1 MHREIDSQ
9 LRLLVE
15 EAEKALILGQYAKSE
30 SISNNV
36 LTMLLESIP
45 SEDAKSLK
53 ERAAIVFVQSVFE
66 TSNFTTARSRLS
78 TWFTSL
84 ELVPANAILLWIS
97 LALETEERRHADAL
111 VLVLLKS
118 KASRRS
124 GWSREQYLT
133 LVHMYAT
140 DILLPSLKDPSEV
153 HLWLKR
159 QTFVP
164 LDPRERQYLEAEI
177 AAKAL
182 SQSNTTSVL
191 KDDPGPRAG
200 LRDDAVPIISP
211 PRAILRDDTVEKKTI
226 LSGSSPEKPLYQSL
240 LLSRGSNSF
249 DTRRSHST
257 DLAISPVPGEDYQSI
272 GVSLLSFQTEEG
284 KETMVHSSS
293 SSQEMSF
300 TKLDLLGSV
309 QQVLFRYVFGM
320 KNQVEEQD
328 DDDDLNDENNREGS
342 HMEQTSSLVSTL
354 AGVLV
359 GVATVSIY
367 LKSRRKNSSLK
378 NMTKYVVN

>member
-36 LTMLLESIP
+36 LTMLLESIA

-164 LDPRERQYLEAEI
+164 LDPRERQYLESEI

-182 SQSNTTSVL
+182 SRSNTTSVL
-191 KDDPGPRAG
+191 TDDPGPRAG
-200 LRDDAVPIISP
+200 LRDDAAPIISP

-320 KNQVEEQD
+320 KNQVEDQD
-328 DDDDLNDENNREGS
+328 DDELNDENNKEGS
-342 HMEQTSSLVSTL
+342 NMEQTSSLVSTL

>member
-36 LTMLLESIP
+36 LTILLESIA

-53 ERAAIVFVQSVFE
+53 ERAAIVFVQSAFE
-66 TSNFTTARSRLS
+66 TSNFSTARSRLS
-78 TWFTSL
+78 TWFASL

-97 LALETEERRHADAL
+97 LALETEERRHADGL

-164 LDPRERQYLEAEI
+164 LDPRERQYLESEI
-177 AAKAL
+177 SAKAL
-182 SQSNTTSVL
+182 SRSNTSPVL
-191 KDDPGPRAG
+191 V
-200 LRDDAVPIISP
+200 DDAGKSRVGVMDDGAPIISP
-211 PRAILRDDTVEKKTI
+211 PRTILRHDTVEKKTI
-226 LSGSSPEKPLYQSL
+226 LSGSSPEKPLYQS

-257 DLAISPVPGEDYQSI
+257 DLAISPVPGEDTQSI
-272 GVSLLSFQTEEG
+272 GVSLLSFQAEEG
-284 KETMVHSSS
+284 KENMVHN
-293 SSQEMSF
+293 SSQEATF

-309 QQVLFRYVFGM
+309 QQVLFRYIFGV
-320 KNQVEEQD
+320 KNEVVQD
-328 DDDDLNDENNREGS
+328 DDDDYLSDENNKEGS
-342 HMEQTSSLVSTL
+342 HIEQTSSMMSTL

-367 LKSRRKNSSLK
+367 LQSRRKNSSLK
-378 NMTKYVVN
+378 NLTKYVVN